1 MKNKSSFY
9 ILWGK
14 YYNPVL
20 DTYTEKMLGCYKKEN
35 NANKMANTLQKMRPE
50 CEYFVSTAFFYDQEE

>member
-1 MKNKSSFY
+1 MRDGLPFY

-20 DTYTEKMLGCYKKEN
+20 DTYTEKMLGCYKSEN
-35 NANKMANTLQKMRPE
+35 NANRMADTLRKIKSG
-50 CEYFVSTAFFYDQEE
+50 EYFISTEYFRDGEE

>member
-1 MKNKSSFY
+1 MYNELPFY

-20 DTYTEKMLGCYKKEN
+20 DTYTEKMLGCYKEEN
-35 NANKMANTLQKMRPE
+35 NANKMANTLRKMKPV
-50 CEYFVSTAFFYDQEE
+50 CEYFVSTEFFCD